1 MSNKDEKIDVV
12 YALLGFNMA
21 KGKFGFVR
29 INEDDENVEVTL
41 TNEVQGSIISTD
53 EGMVTSLV
61 DSLNQLS
68 DEDDIY
74 YQKVEFNLELGEQF
88 GTDNQ

>member
-1 MSNKDEKIDVV
+1 
-12 YALLGFNMA
+12 MA
-21 KGKFGFVR
+21 EGKFGFVR

-53 EGMVTSLV
+53 ADMVTSLV

-68 DEDDIY
+68 DEDNIY

-88 GTDNQ
+88 DTDKQ

>member
-1 MSNKDEKIDVV
+1 MSNNEGKIDVV
-12 YALLGFNMA
+12 YALLGFDMSE
-21 KGKFGFVR
+21 GKFGFVR
-29 INEDDENVEVTL
+29 ISEGDENVEVTL

-53 EGMVTSLV
+53 ADMVTSLV

-88 GTDNQ
+88 GTDKQ

>member
-1 MSNKDEKIDVV
+1 MSNNEEKIDVV

-21 KGKFGFVR
+21 DGKFGFVR
-29 INEDDENVEVTL
+29 INEDNENVEVTL

-53 EGMVTSLV
+53 ADMITSLV

-88 GTDNQ
+88 GADKQ

>member
-1 MSNKDEKIDVV
+1 MSNNEEKIDVV
-12 YALLGFNMA
+12 YALQGFDMA
-21 KGKFGFVR
+21 EGKFGFVR

-53 EGMVTSLV
+53 ADMVTSLV

-68 DEDDIY
+68 DEDNIY

-88 GTDNQ
+88 GTDKQ

>member
-1 MSNKDEKIDVV
+1 MSNNEEKIDVV
-12 YALLGFNMA
+12 YALLGFNMEE
-21 KGKFGFVR
+21 GKFGFVR
-29 INEDDENVEVTL
+29 ISEDDENVEVTL

-53 EGMVTSLV
+53 ADMITSLV

-68 DEDDIY
+68 DEDNIY

-88 GTDNQ
+88 GTDKQ

>member
-1 MSNKDEKIDVV
+1 MNNNEEKIDVL
-12 YALLGFNMA
+12 YALLGFDMSE
-21 KGKFGFVR
+21 GKFGFVR
-29 INEDDENVEVTL
+29 INEYDENVEVTL

-53 EGMVTSLV
+53 AEMITSLV

-88 GTDNQ
+88 ETDNK

>member
-1 MSNKDEKIDVV
+1 MSNNEEKIDVV
-12 YALLGFNMA
+12 YALLGFDMGE
-21 KGKFGFVR
+21 GKFGFVR

-53 EGMVTSLV
+53 ADMVTSLV

-68 DEDDIY
+68 DEDNIY

-88 GTDNQ
+88 GADEQ

>member
-1 MSNKDEKIDVV
+1 MSNNEEKIDVV
-12 YALLGFNMA
+12 YALLGFDMSE
-21 KGKFGFVR
+21 GKFGFVR

-53 EGMVTSLV
+53 ADMVTSLV

-88 GTDNQ
+88 GTDKQ